1 MLDLAN
7 LPTSAVVRLT
17 KATPKREGSGIVW
30 DVDFS
35 MEVPDEVAA
44 QAVDAYLPGAAS
56 TYAAREGSRGTA
68 STSGGFDMMRVNM
81 ARTDGESLANC
92 HAEVRKCAIKVT
104 SSQGVL
110 TVSLRLHGMVQDAAM
125 DVVYQLDE
133 QVEVVLKPHSTQLSL
148 LPGKAQDAAPAPARV
163 EWTKD
168 IVGKL
173 IVHDFGDGV
182 IAGIVNNVLTPTTI
196 EVATLEDEDLVTV
209 DIAGNPDSILSV
221 CAPKEKLM
229 HFMLQEYIERCDAAK
244 KPASWSYIVQ
254 AIGQVYTLNS
264 DCKTED
270 GWLVDSRVLDL
281 AFEISPE
288 SGAA

>member
-1 MLDLAN
+1 MLDLAS
-7 LPTSAVVRLT
+7 LPTSAVARLA
-17 KATPKREGSGIVW
+17 KATPKREGSGVVW
-30 DVDFS
+30 DIDLS
-35 MEVPDEVAA
+35 MEVPDELSA

-68 STSGGFDMMRVNM
+68 SASGGFDMMRVNI

-133 QVEVVLKPHSTQLSL
+133 QVEVELKPHATQLSL
-148 LPGKAQDAAPAPARV
+148 LPGKKPEKQEAEEKAQ
-163 EWTKD
+163 WTSD
-168 IVGKL
+168 MVGRL
-173 IVHDFGDGV
+173 VVHDFGDGV

-196 EVATLEDEDLVTV
+196 EVATIEDEDLVTV
-209 DIAGNPDSILSV
+209 DIQGKPDSILEV
-221 CAPKEKLM
+221 CAPKNKLM
-229 HFMLQEYIERCDAAK
+229 HFLLRDYIERCDAEGK
-244 KPASWSYIVQ
+244 QASWSYIVQ
-254 AIGQVYTLNS
+254 AIGTYYANNEAGR
-264 DCKTED
+264 TED
-270 GWLVDSRVLDL
+270 GWLVDEKVLNE
-281 AFEISPE
+281 AFQIAPK